1 MRNSLQQQQHEPLH
15 YILEYG
21 SFSTK
26 TASLAGEISGGN
38 LLKLGRK
45 DNPYKLSYNN
55 EPTDRSHWLYFFP
68 IKGENRGLGKMNPE
82 FCC

>member
-1 MRNSLQQQQHEPLH
+1 MQNSLQQHELLH

-21 SFSTK
+21 SFSIQI
-26 TASLAGEISGGN
+26 ASLAGEISSGN

-45 DNPYKLSYNN
+45 NNPHKLSCNN
-55 EPTDRSHWLYFFP
+55 VPTDRSHWLYFFP
-68 IKGENRGLGKMNPE
+68 INGENLGLGKMNPE